1 MRKFRDFKKQYYVPK
16 IFEKDDYAWD
26 SYCSKLRSDNL
37 ISDELTH
44 DTTYSNENVVQA
56 TYLSTG
62 TIAFAVG
69 AFAFGYIWGWV
80 LVPIAW
86 FLTYLLFLVIDRF
99 LFVVAPYCRYLKF
112 INKQKEEAEKIE
124 KEKQEAKKIEEEALL
139 SGDLTAKYKY
149 ITEECHKVD
158 APENIK
164 VKLNGLL
171 EYIEIMIDNIDKKP
185 ALSQQISRYMNIYME
200 EILRSLEKNTE
211 ILETGNGEL
220 YEKYLKEIDNVIDKM
235 TEIFYETIQRIS
247 GKNALSID
255 STLKAVSQML
265 DSEKRGSDFN
275 DKI

>member
-26 SYCSKLRSDNL
+26 SYCSKLRGDNL

-69 AFAFGYIWGWV
+69 AFIFGYGWAWVALLCAWV
-80 LVPIAW
+80 LT
-86 FLTYLLFLVIDRF
+86 FSFFVILDRF
-99 LFVVAPYCRYLKF
+99 LFVLTPYCKYVKKLEEK
-112 INKQKEEAEKIE
+112 KEEAEKVERE
-124 KEKQEAKKIEEEALL
+124 KVQAKKIEEEALQ
-139 SGDLTAKYKY
+139 SGDLNAKYRY
-149 ITEECHKVD
+149 ITEQCHKVD

-164 VKLNGLL
+164 NKLYGLL
-171 EYIEIMIDNIDKKP
+171 EYIEIMIENTDKKP
-185 ALSQQISRYMNIYME
+185 ILSQQISRYINIYME
-200 EILRSLEKNTE
+200 EILTSLEKNTE

-220 YEKYLKEIDNVIDKM
+220 YEKYLKEIENVIDKM
-235 TEIFYETIQRIS
+235 TEIFYETVQRIS

-255 STLKAVSQML
+255 SSLKAILQML

-275 DKI
+275 D